1 MDWEEKIRL
10 IQEIIFYNLSVS
22 SFVSSKAP
30 PPPPDFA
37 STTASSKWSMNFRI
51 QLTIWLARDEAV
63 FLVPPAHYYLA
74 KHISGDSK
82 EAIDP
87 EQFWKSSEVVQRTE
101 TFAI

>member
-1 MDWEEKIRL
+1 
-10 IQEIIFYNLSVS
+10 
-22 SFVSSKAP
+22 
-30 PPPPDFA
+30 
-37 STTASSKWSMNFRI
+37 MNFRI

-87 EQFWKSSEVVQRTE
+87 EQF
-101 TFAI
+101 